1 MGNYNLP
8 MMIHIRS
15 IANEPLLNAMIS
27 NVEDYCNGHDG
38 FKIVTSS
45 CSVYWKN
52 INIRECNLCLNI
64 NMKYSQEYFTDV
76 ITAIFKLQIENAV
89 VIENDETCEI
99 DYYAQLDDLIYFSD
113 KFALFAYVNK
123 SE

>member
-1 MGNYNLP
+1 MP
-8 MMIHIRS
+8 MMIHIRL
-15 IANEPLLNAMIS
+15 IANEPLLNAMVS
-27 NVEDYCNGHDG
+27 DVEDYCNGHDG

-64 NMKYSQEYFTDV
+64 NMKYSQEYFTDI